1 MPALPE
7 LDAAASDFTRVR
19 PKLFGIAYRVL
30 GSVSDAEDVVQ
41 ETWLRWQ
48 EYDRAGVR
56 EPEAFLATIATRL
69 SINVARSARA
79 RRETYPGPW
88 LPEPV
93 DTSADPG
100 LGAERAEALE
110 LAILQ
115 VMEKLTPSAR
125 GAYVL
130 REAFDYPYSRIA
142 EILEVTE
149 ANARQLVS
157 RARKDISAQRR
168 EPADPERQ
176 RLLLSAFLTA
186 AQKGDFADLEELF
199 AADVVSYADGGGMVR
214 NAARYPIEG
223 AERVAK
229 VVAAFAPRFWTGVQL
244 TWIETNGQASVLVK
258 KDDTVV
264 ALIAIGATAQGIDR
278 LLWVMN
284 PAKFAHVAGVLN
296 GRTGASR

>member
-1 MPALPE
+1 MPAQPE

-30 GSVSDAEDVVQ
+30 GSVSDAEDIVQ

-48 EYDRAGVR
+48 EYDRAIVR

-115 VMEKLTPSAR
+115 VMEKLTPSER

-176 RLLLSAFLTA
+176 RRLLSAFLAA
-186 AQKGDFADLEELF
+186 AQKGDLADLEELF
-199 AADVVSYADGGGMVR
+199 AADVISYADGGGVVR
-214 NAARYPIEG
+214 GAAGYPIEG
-223 AERVAK
+223 VERVAK
-229 VVAAFAPRFWTGVQL
+229 VVAAYAPRFWTGVQL
-244 TWIETNGQASVLVK
+244 TWAETNGRSSVLVSR
-258 KDDTVV
+258 DDSVV
-264 ALIAIGATAQGIDR
+264 ALITVGATAEGIDR
-278 LLWVMN
+278 LLWILN
-284 PAKFAHVAGVLN
+284 PAKIARMSVHL
-296 GRTGASR
+296 